1 MVVSSELRANAREA
15 LKGKWGKAA
24 LFTLFYSLIT
34 FAIAFLLNLV
44 PFIGPIV
51 QLLINL
57 PISFGFLVMFIKLCR
72 DEEVNY
78 TDFLSIGFSYFGKVW
93 GVFGNMLLKMIVP
106 VVLVIIFVVIFSVG
120 VFGGVSTLSVYNT
133 NIHASTSAGFGGL
146 AIVGFIGY
154 IASIIY
160 AIVKGY
166 LYSLSYYVLYD
177 NPDMSGKEIVQTS
190 EDMMRGNRWRF
201 FWLGLTFI
209 GWMILSMF
217 TLYIGLLW
225 LIPYIMVSFVC
236 FYEALAGDRPS
247 AKPTEN
253 SDNNPVVGE

>member
-1 MVVSSELRANAREA
+1 MA
-15 LKGKWGKAA
+15 
-24 LFTLFYSLIT
+24 
-34 FAIAFLLNLV
+34 
-44 PFIGPIV
+44 
-51 QLLINL
+51 
-57 PISFGFLVMFIKLCR
+57 M
-72 DEEVNY
+72 
-78 TDFLSIGFSYFGKVW
+78 LS
-93 GVFGNMLLKMIVP
+93 M
-106 VVLVIIFVVIFSVG
+106 
-120 VFGGVSTLSVYNT
+120 YNT
-133 NIHASTSAGFGGL
+133 HASSSAGFGGL

-190 EDMMRGNRWRF
+190 EDMMRGNRWSF

-209 GWMILSMF
+209 GWVILSMF

-247 AKPTEN
+247 TKPTEN

>member
-24 LFTLFYSLIT
+24 LLTLFYSLIT

-57 PISFGFLVMFIKLCR
+57 PISFGFLVMFIKLRR

-120 VFGGVSTLSVYNT
+120 VFGGVSMLSVYNT
-133 NIHASTSAGFGGL
+133 NIHKHRKCERFGEKIRMQ
-146 AIVGFIGY
+146 AVNTGY
-154 IASIIY
+154 
-160 AIVKGY
+160 K
-166 LYSLSYYVLYD
+166 L
-177 NPDMSGKEIVQTS
+177 
-190 EDMMRGNRWRF
+190 
-201 FWLGLTFI
+201 
-209 GWMILSMF
+209 
-217 TLYIGLLW
+217 
-225 LIPYIMVSFVC
+225 
-236 FYEALAGDRPS
+236 
-247 AKPTEN
+247 
-253 SDNNPVVGE
+253 